1 MPRVAVNGI
10 EMEYEILGDRGQ
22 PLLLIMGLA
31 AQLIHWP
38 EALCRQ
44 FVERGFQVIR
54 FDNRDAGLSTQIET
68 TGTKSVWSQLGRAL
82 IGLSV
87 DAPYTLS
94 DMADDTAGLL
104 EAIGIERAHVCGV
117 SLGGMIAQTLA
128 IRHPARVL
136 SLTSIMSTPGG
147 RRFGLPSIRAIR
159 ALLGPR
165 PKTREQAADGFVH
178 FFQIC
183 GSPGFFRDEKRV
195 RDIALR
201 SFDRG
206 MSSSGL
212 RRQFLAVLASG
223 SRYQQLSH
231 LDVPAL
237 VIHGNEDPLIRLRA
251 GRATAKAINGARFK
265 LISGMGHDL
274 ADGMWPLLVENVCEL
289 VTDAGF
295 SLESPVGLS
304 RQSV

>member
-1 MPRVAVNGI
+1 L
-10 EMEYEILGDRGQ
+10 LG
-22 PLLLIMGLA
+22 
-31 AQLIHWP
+31 
-38 EALCRQ
+38 
-44 FVERGFQVIR
+44 
-54 FDNRDAGLSTQIET
+54 
-68 TGTKSVWSQLGRAL
+68 
-82 IGLSV
+82 
-87 DAPYTLS
+87 
-94 DMADDTAGLL
+94 
-104 EAIGIERAHVCGV
+104 AIGIERAHVCGV

-165 PKTREQAADGFVH
+165 PQTREQAADSFVH
-178 FFQIC
+178 FFRIC

-195 RDIALR
+195 RDLALR

-206 MSSSGL
+206 MSASGL

-274 ADGMWPLLVENVCEL
+274 ADGMWPLLVENLCEL

-295 SLESPVGLS
+295 SLEPTTGLS
-304 RQSV
+304 RRRSFAPLHLQHLQ